1 MASDGFLFSHLA
13 DNLTTDNGLHHI
25 ETINK
30 VIFLQENDKIFSFDD
45 ELLLN
50 FPKFLQKG
58 QIDMNNNIIS
68 TTGDIKLLIEINL
81 LYVYDDAEFAPRYTF
96 DVYKNNELYSSKR
109 CGLSDEVSFTN
120 SLNLT
125 LVIDTSDAD
134 LIELKLNKN
143 AMEESVSN
151 IKILDNSFIIFKTF

>member
-1 MASDGFLFSHLA
+1 MASDGFLFSHLT

-45 ELLLN
+45 ELLLT

-58 QIDMNNNIIS
+58 QIDMNDNIMS
-68 TTGDIKLLIEINL
+68 TTRNLKLLIEINL
-81 LYVYDDAEFAPRYTF
+81 RYVYDDAEFAPRYTF
-96 DVYKNNELYSSKR
+96 DVYKNGELYSSRR
-109 CGLSDEVSFTN
+109 CGLSDEVGYTN
-120 SLNLT
+120 SLNLI
-125 LVIDTSDAD
+125 LVIDTSNDD

-143 AMEESVSN
+143 TEETSVSSMT
-151 IKILDNSFIIFKTF
+151 ILDNSFVIFKTF